1 MRVGIQNRCDRGA
14 RRSLLTVVATAAA
27 GGVAVLAA
35 MLPLTGAAASAGSHW
50 TNYCQA
56 IPIVTV
62 TPEMWGFHAGH
73 PITGATGTYA
83 RGHGH
88 ANLTAR
94 TADGVICQVNRAR
107 GKRDREIILSI
118 GHLFNYSSHYA
129 VKWGVPGNIIQLN
142 VRVKHSTDPRCR
154 VGTPGQVTI
163 FASYNGVHRDSVQ
176 FSFPPACARHRRLYT
191 GLDVV
196 TNVPPN

>member
-1 MRVGIQNRCDRGA
+1 M
-14 RRSLLTVVATAAA
+14 VAIAATGCA
-27 GGVAVLAA
+27 AVLAA
-35 MLPLTGAAASAGSHW
+35 MLCLTGTAVSAGSRW

-56 IPIVTV
+56 IPIVNV

-83 RGHGH
+83 RGHGY
-88 ANLTAR
+88 ANLSAR
-94 TADGVICQVNRAR
+94 TAKGNICQVNRAR
-107 GKRDREIILSI
+107 HKPDREIILTVGPRFI
-118 GHLFNYSSHYA
+118 YSSHYA

-142 VRVKHSTDPRCR
+142 VRVRHSTDPKCR
-154 VGTPGQVTI
+154 VGTPGTVTI

-176 FSFPPACARHRRLYT
+176 FSFPAACARHRRLYT
-191 GLDVV
+191 GRDVV

>member
-1 MRVGIQNRCDRGA
+1 MRAWIQNRSSGGA
-14 RRSLLTVVATAAA
+14 RRSLVTVAAVAAA
-27 GGVAVLAA
+27 ACIAVLAA
-35 MLPLTGAAASAGSHW
+35 MPPLTGAAVSAGSRPI
-50 TNYCQA
+50 NYCQA
-56 IPIVTV
+56 LPFVTV

-83 RGHGH
+83 RGHGY
-88 ANLTAR
+88 ANLSAHTAK
-94 TADGVICQVNRAR
+94 GNICQVNRAR
-107 GKRDREIILSI
+107 HKPDREIMLTV
-118 GHLFNYSSHYA
+118 GHHFNYSSHYA

-142 VRVKHSTDPRCR
+142 VHVRHSTDPKCR
-154 VGTPGQVTI
+154 VGTWGRVTI

-176 FSFPPACARHRRLYT
+176 FSFPAACATHRRLYK

>member
-1 MRVGIQNRCDRGA
+1 MKVRIQNRSEGGP
-14 RRSLLTVVATAAA
+14 RRSLVAVVATAAA
-27 GGVAVLAA
+27 ACVAVLAA
-35 MLPLTGAAASAGSHW
+35 TLSLTGAAVSAGSHW

-88 ANLTAR
+88 ANLSAR

-118 GHLFNYSSHYA
+118 GHRFNYSSHYA
-129 VKWGVPGNIIQLN
+129 EKWGVPGNIIQLN
-142 VRVKHSTDPRCR
+142 VRVKHSIDPRCR

-176 FSFPPACARHRRLYT
+176 FSFPAACERHRRLYT